1 MSTPIRYSFQR
12 CEKKYFV
19 TPAQQ
24 QALLGALAAHMQPD
38 AYGSYTICNIYYDTD
53 DWRLIRAS
61 IEKPIYK
68 EKLRV
73 RSYGVPADGA
83 PVFVELKKKLD
94 GIVYKRRVTLPA
106 ELAAPFLSGSA
117 PQAAQ
122 GQIAD
127 EILWF
132 QRVYRAVPKV
142 FLAYDR
148 TAFAGLDDPE
158 LRLTFDRNIRWRTDA
173 LDLRLGDGGTPLLGS
188 GRILMELKL
197 PGICP
202 MWLGRLL
209 SELSVYPAAFSKY
222 GCCYQDCILPQSA
235 ENHTIFKEARYS
247 A

>member
-148 TAFAGLDDPE
+148 TAFAGLDDPASS
-158 LRLTFDRNIRWRTDA
+158 DI
-173 LDLRLGDGGTPLLGS
+173 
-188 GRILMELKL
+188 
-197 PGICP
+197 
-202 MWLGRLL
+202 
-209 SELSVYPAAFSKY
+209 
-222 GCCYQDCILPQSA
+222 
-235 ENHTIFKEARYS
+235 
-247 A
+247 